1 MIEHFEKVRQWYSKE
16 PSRVFIISGY
26 AGCGKTTLARK
37 IPAQLNISI
46 YKMLAPTGKAATV
59 LGNAQTIHSYLY
71 ETEKDER
78 TGELHFYR
86 KDPAQFYERLLIV
99 DEISMVSKELMSDL
113 RSLNIPIIGL
123 GDPAQLP
130 PVNGTNNILSNPDI
144 FLTKVYRNDGGLLEL
159 ATDIRSCAK
168 LKREYDSVQFR
179 RNSIIRDFHLLT
191 DDAIIICRYNK
202 TRNELNTKIREEVKQ
217 FKKLIEVGDKLIV
230 LNNSRT
236 TGLMNGSI
244 AQVLNVE
251 HVNLDYDFAIIDIE
265 DDSGVR
271 QKVKVNLNVILG
283 TPSKLRQSR
292 YDDSILSIDYAYAI
306 TCHKAQGSEFKEV
319 FVVVEGEQY
328 EDFQKWYYT
337 AVTRARQKLYI
348 YKNY

>member
-1 MIEHFEKVRQWYSKE
+1 MNEHFEKVREWYSKE
-16 PSRVFIISGY
+16 PFRVFIISGY

-37 IPAQLNISI
+37 IPEQLNIVN

-71 ETEKDER
+71 NAKKDER

-86 KDPAQFYERLLIV
+86 KDPSQFYEMLLIV
-99 DEISMVSKELMSDL
+99 DEISMVNKELMQDL

-130 PVNGTNNILSNPDI
+130 PVNGTNDILLKPDI

-159 ATDIRSCAK
+159 ATDIRNGKK

-179 RNSIIRDFHLLT
+179 RNSIMRDLHLLS
-191 DDAIIICRYNK
+191 DDSIIICRYNK
-202 TRNELNTKIREEVKQ
+202 TRNELNAKIREKVKQ
-217 FKKLIEVGDKLIV
+217 FKEPIEVGDKLIV

-244 AQVLNVE
+244 VQVLNIDY
-251 HVNLDYDFAIIDIE
+251 VNLDYDFAIIDIKN
-265 DDSGVR
+265 DIGVI

-292 YDDSILSIDYAYAI
+292 YDDSILSVDYAYAI
-306 TCHKAQGSEFKEV
+306 TCHKSQGSEFKKV
-319 FVVVEGEQY
+319 FVIVEGEQY
-328 EDFQKWYYT
+328 DDFQQWYYT
-337 AVTRARQKLYI
+337 AVTRARSKLYI

>member
-1 MIEHFEKVRQWYSKE
+1 MNEYFKKVREWYYKE
-16 PSRVFIISGY
+16 PFRVFIISGY

-37 IPAQLNISI
+37 IPEQLNIVN

-71 ETEKDER
+71 NAKKDER

-86 KDPAQFYERLLIV
+86 KNPSQFNEMLLIV
-99 DEISMVSKELMSDL
+99 DEISMVNKELMQDL

-130 PVNGTNNILSNPDI
+130 PVNGTNDILLKPDI

-159 ATDIRSCAK
+159 ATDIRNGKK

-179 RNSIIRDFHLLT
+179 RNSIMRDLHLLSN
-191 DDAIIICRYNK
+191 DSIIICRYNK
-202 TRNELNTKIREEVKQ
+202 TRNELNAKIREKVKQ
-217 FKKLIEVGDKLIV
+217 FKEPIEVGDKLIV

-244 AQVLNVE
+244 VQVLNIDY
-251 HVNLDYDFAIIDIE
+251 VNLDYDFAIIDIKN
-265 DDSGVR
+265 DIGVI

-292 YDDSILSIDYAYAI
+292 YDDSILSVDYAYAI
-306 TCHKAQGSEFKEV
+306 TCHKSQGSEFKEV
-319 FVVVEGEQY
+319 FVIVEGEQY
-328 EDFQKWYYT
+328 DDFQQWYYT
-337 AVTRARQKLYI
+337 AVTRARSKLYI

>member
-1 MIEHFEKVRQWYSKE
+1 MNEYFEKVWRWYSEE
-16 PSRVFIISGY
+16 PFRVFIISGY

-37 IPAQLNISI
+37 IPEQLNIVN

-71 ETEKDER
+71 NAKKDER

-86 KDPAQFYERLLIV
+86 KDPSQFNEMLLIV
-99 DEISMVSKELMSDL
+99 DEISMVNKELMQDL
-113 RSLNIPIIGL
+113 RSLSIPIVGL

-130 PVNGTNNILSNPDI
+130 PVNGTNDILLKPDI

-159 ATDIRSCAK
+159 ATDIRNGKK

-179 RNSIIRDFHLLT
+179 RNSIIRDLHLLS
-191 DDAIIICRYNK
+191 DDSIIICRYNK
-202 TRNELNTKIREEVKQ
+202 TRNELNAKIREKVKQ
-217 FKKLIEVGDKLIV
+217 FKEPIEVGDKLIV

-244 AQVLNVE
+244 VQVLNIDY
-251 HVNLDYDFAIIDIE
+251 VNLDYDFAIIDIKN
-265 DDSGVR
+265 DIGVI

-292 YDDSILSIDYAYAI
+292 YDDSILSVDYAYAI
-306 TCHKAQGSEFKEV
+306 TCHKSQGSEFKEV
-319 FVVVEGEQY
+319 FVIVEGEQY
-328 EDFQKWYYT
+328 DDFQQWYYT
-337 AVTRARQKLYI
+337 AVTRARSKLYI

>member
-1 MIEHFEKVRQWYSKE
+1 MNEHFEKVWQWYSKE
-16 PSRVFIISGY
+16 PFRVFIISGY

-37 IPAQLNISI
+37 IPEQLNIVN

-71 ETEKDER
+71 NAKKDER

-86 KDPAQFYERLLIV
+86 KDPSQFHEMLLIV
-99 DEISMVSKELMSDL
+99 DEISMVNKELMQDL

-130 PVNGTNNILSNPDI
+130 PVNGTNDILLKPDI

-159 ATDIRSCAK
+159 ATDIRNGKK

-179 RNSIIRDFHLLT
+179 RNSIIRDLHLLS
-191 DDAIIICRYNK
+191 DDSIIICRYNK
-202 TRNELNTKIREEVKQ
+202 TRNELNAKIREKVKQ
-217 FKKLIEVGDKLIV
+217 FKEPIEVGDKLIV

-244 AQVLNVE
+244 VQVLNVDY
-251 HVNLDYDFAIIDIE
+251 VNLDYDFAIIDIKN
-265 DDSGVR
+265 DIGVI
-271 QKVKVNLNVILG
+271 QKIKVNLNVILG

-292 YDDSILSIDYAYAI
+292 YDDSILSVDYAYAI
-306 TCHKAQGSEFKEV
+306 TCHKSQGSEFKEV
-319 FVVVEGEQY
+319 FIIVEGEQY
-328 EDFQKWYYT
+328 DDFQQWYYT
-337 AVTRARQKLYI
+337 AVTRARLKLYI

>member
-1 MIEHFEKVRQWYSKE
+1 MNEHFEKVWQWYSKE
-16 PSRVFIISGY
+16 PFRVFIISGY

-37 IPAQLNISI
+37 IPEQLNIVN

-71 ETEKDER
+71 NAKKDEY

-86 KDPAQFYERLLIV
+86 KDPSRFNEMLLIV
-99 DEISMVSKELMSDL
+99 DEISMVNKELMQDL

-130 PVNGTNNILSNPDI
+130 PVNGTNDILLKPDI

-159 ATDIRSCAK
+159 ATDIRNGKK

-179 RNSIIRDFHLLT
+179 RNSIMRDLHLLS
-191 DDAIIICRYNK
+191 DDSIIICRYNK
-202 TRNELNTKIREEVKQ
+202 TRNELNAKIREKVKQ
-217 FKKLIEVGDKLIV
+217 FKEPIEVGDKLIV

-244 AQVLNVE
+244 VQVLNIDY
-251 HVNLDYDFAIIDIE
+251 VNLDYDFAIIDIKN
-265 DDSGVR
+265 DIGVI

-292 YDDSILSIDYAYAI
+292 YDDSILSVDYAYAI
-306 TCHKAQGSEFKEV
+306 TCHKSQGSEFKEV
-319 FVVVEGEQY
+319 FVIVEGEQY
-328 EDFQKWYYT
+328 DDFQQWYYT
-337 AVTRARQKLYI
+337 AVTRARSKLYI

>member
-1 MIEHFEKVRQWYSKE
+1 MNEYFEKVWQWYSKE
-16 PSRVFIISGY
+16 PFRVFIISGY

-37 IPAQLNISI
+37 IPEQLNIVD

-71 ETEKDER
+71 NAKKNER

-86 KDPAQFYERLLIV
+86 KNPSQFNEMLLIV
-99 DEISMVSKELMSDL
+99 DEISMVNKELMQDL

-130 PVNGTNNILSNPDI
+130 PVNGTNDILLKPDI

-159 ATDIRSCAK
+159 ATDIRNGKK

-179 RNSIIRDFHLLT
+179 RNSIMRDLHLLS
-191 DDAIIICRYNK
+191 DDSIIICRYNK
-202 TRNELNTKIREEVKQ
+202 TRNELNAKIREKVKR
-217 FKKLIEVGDKLIV
+217 FKEPIEVGDKLIV

-244 AQVLNVE
+244 VQVLNIDY
-251 HVNLDYDFAIIDIE
+251 VNLDYDFAIIDIKN
-265 DDSGVR
+265 DIGVI

-292 YDDSILSIDYAYAI
+292 YDDSILSVDYAYAI
-306 TCHKAQGSEFKEV
+306 TCHKSQGSEFKEV
-319 FVVVEGEQY
+319 FVIVEGEQY
-328 EDFQKWYYT
+328 DDFQQWYYT
-337 AVTRARQKLYI
+337 AVTRAMSKLYI

>member
-1 MIEHFEKVRQWYSKE
+1 
-16 PSRVFIISGY
+16 
-26 AGCGKTTLARK
+26 
-37 IPAQLNISI
+37 
-46 YKMLAPTGKAATV
+46 MLAPTGKAATV

-71 ETEKDER
+71 NAKKDER

-86 KDPAQFYERLLIV
+86 KDPSQFYEMLLIV
-99 DEISMVSKELMSDL
+99 DEISMVNKELMQDL

-130 PVNGTNNILSNPDI
+130 PVNGTNDILLKPDI

-159 ATDIRSCAK
+159 ATDIRNGKK

-179 RNSIIRDFHLLT
+179 RNSIMRDLHLLS
-191 DDAIIICRYNK
+191 DDSIIICRYNK
-202 TRNELNTKIREEVKQ
+202 TRNELNAKIREKVKQ
-217 FKKLIEVGDKLIV
+217 FKEPIEVGDKLIV

-244 AQVLNVE
+244 VQVLNIDY
-251 HVNLDYDFAIIDIE
+251 VNLDYDFAIIDIE
-265 DDSGVR
+265 NDIGAIQR
-271 QKVKVNLNVILG
+271 IKVNLNVILG

-292 YDDSILSIDYAYAI
+292 YDDSILSVDYAYAI
-306 TCHKAQGSEFKEV
+306 TCHKSQGSEFKEV
-319 FVVVEGEQY
+319 FVIVEGEQY
-328 EDFQKWYYT
+328 DDFQQWYYT
-337 AVTRARQKLYI
+337 AVTRARSKLYI

>member
-1 MIEHFEKVRQWYSKE
+1 MNEHFEKVREWYSKE
-16 PSRVFIISGY
+16 PFRVFIISGY

-37 IPAQLNISI
+37 IPEQLNIVN

-71 ETEKDER
+71 NAKKDER

-86 KDPAQFYERLLIV
+86 KNPSQFYEMLLIV
-99 DEISMVSKELMSDL
+99 DEISMVNKELMQDL

-130 PVNGTNNILSNPDI
+130 PVNGTNDILSKPDI

-159 ATDIRSCAK
+159 ATDIRNGNK

-179 RNSIIRDFHLLT
+179 RNSIMRDFHLLS
-191 DDAIIICRYNK
+191 DDSIIICRYNK
-202 TRNELNTKIREEVKQ
+202 TRNELNAKIREEVKQ
-217 FKKLIEVGDKLIV
+217 FKEPIEVGDKLIV

-244 AQVLNVE
+244 VQVLNVDY
-251 HVNLDYDFAIIDIE
+251 VNLDYNFAIIDIKN
-265 DDSGVR
+265 DIGVI

-283 TPSKLRQSR
+283 TPSKLRQSK
-292 YDDSILSIDYAYAI
+292 YDDSILSVDYAYAI
-306 TCHKAQGSEFKEV
+306 TCHKSQGSEFKEV
-319 FVVVEGEQY
+319 FIIVEGEHY
-328 EDFQKWYYT
+328 DDFQQWYYT
-337 AVTRARQKLYI
+337 AVTRARSKLYI

>member
-1 MIEHFEKVRQWYSKE
+1 MNEHFEKVREWYSKE
-16 PSRVFIISGY
+16 PFRVFIISGY

-37 IPAQLNISI
+37 IPEQLNIVN

-71 ETEKDER
+71 NAKKDER

-86 KDPAQFYERLLIV
+86 KDPSQFYEMLLIV
-99 DEISMVSKELMSDL
+99 DEISMVNKELMQDL

-130 PVNGTNNILSNPDI
+130 PVNGTNDILSKPDI

-159 ATDIRSCAK
+159 ATDIRNGNK

-179 RNSIIRDFHLLT
+179 RNSIIRDLHLLS
-191 DDAIIICRYNK
+191 DDSIIICRYNK
-202 TRNELNTKIREEVKQ
+202 TRNELNAKIREKVKQ
-217 FKKLIEVGDKLIV
+217 FKEPIEVGDKLIV

-244 AQVLNVE
+244 VQVLNVDY
-251 HVNLDYDFAIIDIE
+251 VNLDYNFAIIDIKN
-265 DDSGVR
+265 DIGVI

-292 YDDSILSIDYAYAI
+292 YDDSILSVDYAYAI
-306 TCHKAQGSEFKEV
+306 TCHKSQGSEFKEV
-319 FVVVEGEQY
+319 FIVVEGEQY
-328 EDFQKWYYT
+328 DDFQQWYYT
-337 AVTRARQKLYI
+337 AVTRARSKLYI

>member
-1 MIEHFEKVRQWYSKE
+1 MNEHFEKVWQWYSKE
-16 PSRVFIISGY
+16 PFRVFIISGY

-37 IPAQLNISI
+37 IPEQLNIVN

-71 ETEKDER
+71 NAKKDER

-86 KDPAQFYERLLIV
+86 KDPSQFYEMLLIV
-99 DEISMVSKELMSDL
+99 DEISMVNKELMQDL

-130 PVNGTNNILSNPDI
+130 PVNGTNDILLKPDI

-159 ATDIRSCAK
+159 ATDIRNGKK

-179 RNSIIRDFHLLT
+179 RNSIMRDLHLLS
-191 DDAIIICRYNK
+191 DDSIIICRYNK
-202 TRNELNTKIREEVKQ
+202 TRNELNAKIREKVKQ
-217 FKKLIEVGDKLIV
+217 FKEPIEVGDKLIV

-244 AQVLNVE
+244 VQVLNIDY
-251 HVNLDYDFAIIDIE
+251 VNLDYDFAIIDIKN
-265 DDSGVR
+265 DIGVI

-292 YDDSILSIDYAYAI
+292 YDDSILSVDYAYAI
-306 TCHKAQGSEFKEV
+306 TCHKSQGSEFKEV
-319 FVVVEGEQY
+319 FVIVEGEQY
-328 EDFQKWYYT
+328 DDFQQWYYT
-337 AVTRARQKLYI
+337 AVTRARSKLYI